1 MTGVQTCAL
10 PISKLVYEVVQ
21 HDGGWAYKVGDTFS
35 ETFPTHEHALR
46 AAETAAAEQ
55 RVTGSTDGIQYE
67 DAEGRWHDELA
78 KGDDRPDTEVS
89 D

>member
-1 MTGVQTCAL
+1 MA
-10 PISKLVYEVVQ
+10 KLVYEIVQ

-35 ETFPTHEHALR
+35 ETFPTREHALQ

-55 RVTGSTDGIQYE
+55 RVSGSTDGIQYE

>member
-1 MTGVQTCAL
+1 MAK
-10 PISKLVYEVVQ
+10 IVYEVVQ

-35 ETFPTHEHALR
+35 ETFASHEGALR

-55 RVTGSTDGIQYE
+55 RVSGSTDGIQFE
-67 DAEGRWHDELA
+67 DAEGRWHNEVA
-78 KGDDRPDTEVS
+78 KGDDRPDTEVK